1 MARAKL
7 ILYAALAILVALGA
21 GWLWGASGRFSVA
34 EQARDAE
41 QRFDL
46 VEARAKILE
55 ARVALFNVNFGDAGR
70 SLEQAK
76 APLERARNRLRERGQ
91 QDLAA
96 KVDDVLTKAE
106 AARRQAA
113 QLDQSANARAAE
125 AVEILDSVISGS
137 LPSLPR

>member
-1 MARAKL
+1 MARGKFV
-7 ILYAALAILVALGA
+7 LYAALAIVVALA
-21 GWLWGASGRFSVA
+21 VGWLWGASGRFSVA

-46 VEARAKILE
+46 AEARAKILD
-55 ARVALFNVNFGDAGR
+55 ARVALFNVNFGNAGQ

-76 APLERARNRLRERGQ
+76 RPLERARERFRERGQ

-96 KVDDVLTKAE
+96 KVDEALTKVE

-125 AVEILDSVISGS
+125 AVEILETITSGS
-137 LPSLPR
+137 SPSAPQ